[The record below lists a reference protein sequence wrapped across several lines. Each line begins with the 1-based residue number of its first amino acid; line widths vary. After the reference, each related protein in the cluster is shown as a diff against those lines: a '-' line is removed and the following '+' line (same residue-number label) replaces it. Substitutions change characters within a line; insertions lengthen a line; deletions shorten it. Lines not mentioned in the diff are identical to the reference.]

1 LPDRFNPMRLLFD
14 LAHQHKQEYLKVS
27 LLRLMFAINQRGQ
40 MSLGQV
46 GEHGRVLQVIDGRH
60 GNCEPLL
67 NGFKGLQTEVSKTKA
82 FFEIEII
89 DFDRFA
95 NYNLIGETP
104 LPQTWRGF
112 LG

>member
-1 LPDRFNPMRLLFD
+1 MRLLFD

-27 LLRLMFAINQRGQ
+27 LLTLTFAISQRGQ

-46 GEHGRVLQVIDGRH
+46 GEHGRVLQITDDRH
-60 GNCEPLL
+60 DNSEPLL

-89 DFDRFA
+89 DFNRFA
-95 NYNLIGETP
+95 NYNLIGDTP
-104 LPQTWRGF
+104 LPLKWRGF